1 MKLKGK
7 VAIVTGASE
16 GIGAAIAREFVA
28 EGARVA
34 LAARSQDK
42 LEALANEL
50 NELGAGN
57 TLVVPT
63 DVTDDGQ
70 VRRMVA
76 ATVERFGRLDIL
88 VNNAGLGV
96 LASVEQTTPEANQH
110 MWNVNYFGVIRCLQA
125 ALPELRKTTGLIV
138 NVSSVA
144 GKMAMPFL
152 GNYCGTKHALN
163 GLSNALRM
171 ELMSEGVGV
180 LLVCPGYVDT
190 GFVGNVGQMAKDVPQ
205 RAQRPP
211 RGISAK
217 RLARSIV
224 KGVVKR
230 KHEIVVPAYLR
241 IGVFMR
247 NLFPRFTDR
256 TMARLIR

>member
-1 MKLKGK
+1 MMKLQDK

-28 EGARVA
+28 EGAKVA
-34 LAARSQDK
+34 LAARSKDK
-42 LEALANEL
+42 LEALAGEL
-50 NELGAGN
+50 ATEN

-70 VRRMVA
+70 VRQMVT
-76 ATVERFGRLDIL
+76 ATVERFGRIDIL

-96 LASVEQTTPEANQH
+96 LASVEKTTPDANQH
-110 MWNVNYFGVIRCLQA
+110 MWNVNYFGVIRCVQA
-125 ALPELRKTTGLIV
+125 ALPELRKTKGLIV

-171 ELMSEGVGV
+171 ELMNEDEGVGV

-205 RAQRPP
+205 RAQQPP

-217 RLARSIV
+217 RLARAIV
-224 KGVVKR
+224 KGIVKR

-256 TMARLIR
+256 TMARFIR